1 VYFVVIIFFK
11 SHHKMSSKS
20 GVESSRREVKAALL
34 AEIVRRIVEVASPDR
49 IIMFGSGARGE
60 MKPDS
65 DLDFLVIKAG
75 VEHRRKLVQ
84 QVYLNL
90 FGITVPV
97 DVIVVTPEDAEQS
110 RKCIGTI
117 IGPAMQ
123 DGIEVYAA

>member
-1 VYFVVIIFFK
+1 
-11 SHHKMSSKS
+11 MSSKS